1 MEDFLSGFSESVDVN
16 MEKAGEFLDERTIR
30 EIERSVEMENA
41 NVQAAVWTRVA
52 RTLRTM
58 SDDFK
63 EPERKSLVDH
73 TLAMMDGGLDFQV
86 IPRQSWIYP
95 DGHRR
100 EGDFYMFA
108 RGPVYFGEVMLKY
121 AYDVQA
127 QKPYCLIDHIQGIQQ
142 EEYPDPKSFFGVNVL
157 EGMAAYVI
165 EKSRGLIDDGWW
177 LALKSETLPMSRM
190 AAPYSKGVKDR
201 FFDSKP
207 RDVELKSTTL
217 PGVALRSVIYDL
229 NPNRK
234 RVREILGS

>member
-16 MEKAGEFLDERTIR
+16 REKAGEFLDERTIR

-41 NVQAAVWTRVA
+41 KVQAAVWTRVA

-63 EPERKSLVDH
+63 EPERKALVDH
-73 TLAMMDGGLDFQV
+73 TLGMMAGGPNFQV

-127 QKPYCLIDHIQGIQQ
+127 EKPYCLIDHIQGIQQ
-142 EEYPDPKSFFGVNVL
+142 DEYPDPKSFFGVNVL

-165 EKSRGLIDDGWW
+165 EKSRGLLDDGWW

-190 AAPYSKGVKDR
+190 SAPYSMGVKDR
-201 FFDSKP
+201 FFDPKP
-207 RDVELKSTTL
+207 REVELKSATL
-217 PGVALRSVIYDL
+217 PGIALKTDIYDL

-234 RVREILGS
+234 RVKEILGS

>member
-1 MEDFLSGFSESVDVN
+1 MEDLLSGFSESVEVN
-16 MEKAGEFLDERTIR
+16 RAKAGEFLDEETIR
-30 EIERSVEMENA
+30 KIESSTERESA
-41 NVQAAVWTRVA
+41 KVQAAVWTRVA

-58 SDDFK
+58 SDDFQ
-63 EPERKSLVDH
+63 EPERKALVDH
-73 TLAMMDGGLDFQV
+73 TLAMMGGGPDFQV

-121 AYDVQA
+121 AYDVRN
-127 QKPYCLIDHIQGIQQ
+127 QKPYCLIDHVQGIQQ
-142 EEYPDPKSFFGVNVL
+142 DQHPDPKSFFGVNVL

-165 EKSRGLIDDGWW
+165 EKSKGLIDDGWW
-177 LALKSETLPMSRM
+177 LALKAEKLPMSGKS
-190 AAPYSKGVKDR
+190 APYSMGVKDR

-207 RDVELKSTTL
+207 RDAELKSTTL

>member
-1 MEDFLSGFSESVDVN
+1 MEDLLSGFSESVDVN
-16 MEKAGEFLDERTIR
+16 RAKAEEFLDEGVIR
-30 EIERSVEMENA
+30 DIERSTEMESDK
-41 NVQAAVWTRVA
+41 VQAAVWTRVA

-73 TLAMMDGGLDFQV
+73 TLAMMGGGLDFQV

-127 QKPYCLIDHIQGIQQ
+127 RKPYCLIDHIQGIQQ
-142 EEYPDPKSFFGVNVL
+142 NEYPDTKGFFGVNVL
-157 EGMAAYVI
+157 EGMASYVI

-177 LALKSETLPMSRM
+177 LALKAETLPMSRM

-201 FFDSKP
+201 FFDSKS

-217 PGVALRSVIYDL
+217 PGVALRTSIYDL
-229 NPNRK
+229 NPNRR
-234 RVREILGS
+234 RVQELLGN